1 MEPFSSYRIVLLDND
16 FRKLSIG
23 IQDNAYK
30 WPKIRK

>member
-1 MEPFSSYRIVLLDND
+1 MEPFLSHHIVLLGND

-30 WPKIRK
+30 WPKICK